1 MTLARARLRGGETK
15 MAKLKQP
22 QSRSWEIND
31 LEELGRQGQLFLKA
45 IPVLILEKWV
55 REDREEGTANY
66 IKTEFLAKQLIDR
79 GFVTRFKPKGT
90 SALGS
95 VLVRMQNLRNLTNPP
110 LIELRVRGTYWV
122 NLPRYEQLLQ
132 EYRRRYRDYYPALYR
147 QLFPE
152 GEPEWEPPTVPE
164 AQTEREETTAV
175 DVESVAEDK
184 VRSLLAPLELALRDG
199 QQAIDRL
206 TEENRKLKA
215 ELGILQT
222 QDRDGADTG
231 LMFVHTSP
239 DFHHSVY
246 GRKVTSIKD
255 TIEAM
260 LQKAQHSIRV
270 STLQIDIFADDL
282 IALKRRDSKLEIT
295 VLTRAKA
302 QGDRKGIATRAI
314 PRMKSAGIKV
324 HTDQELLHSRMLVI
338 DDQEVL
344 VSSAD
349 LDVTQTELE
358 FNAGIWTN
366 SPNVVREAISYFDNI
381 LNVRRQP

>member
-1 MTLARARLRGGETK
+1 MEKPGK
-15 MAKLKQP
+15 PQP
-22 QSRSWEIND
+22 RSWEIDD
-31 LEELGRQGQLFLKA
+31 LEELGRQGQLFLKV

-55 REDREEGTANY
+55 REDRQEGSANY
-66 IKTEFLAKQLIDR
+66 IETRFLAKQLIDR
-79 GFVTRFKPKGT
+79 EFVTRFKPRST

-95 VLVRMQNLRNLTNPP
+95 VLVRMQNIRNLTNPP

-122 NLPRYEQLLQ
+122 NLPHYEALLQ
-132 EYRRRYRDYYPALYR
+132 EYRRRYRKYYPAQYR

-152 GEPEWEPPTVPE
+152 GEPEWGPPTVPE
-164 AQTEREETTAV
+164 AQTEREETETV
-175 DVESVAEDK
+175 PKESGMEDK
-184 VRSLLAPLELALRDG
+184 VQSLLAPLELALRDG
-199 QQAIDRL
+199 RQAIGRL
-206 TEENRKLKA
+206 TQENRKLQA
-215 ELGILQT
+215 ELAVLQA
-222 QDRDGADTG
+222 QERKSADKE

-260 LQKAQHSIRV
+260 LQSAQHSIRI

-282 IALKRRDSKLEIT
+282 IALKRRNPKLEIT

-314 PRMKSAGIKV
+314 PRMKNASIRV
-324 HTDQELLHSRMLVI
+324 HTDQELLHSRMAVV
-338 DDQEVL
+338 DDREVL

-349 LDVTQTELE
+349 LDVTQMELE

-366 SPNVVREAISYFDNI
+366 SSEVVREAISYFDNI
-381 LNVRRQP
+381 LSARRQP